1 MNSDKATHLGMIQG
15 VVNRLA
21 QNSFYHK
28 GWSVILVSALFAL
41 AANDA
46 RLQFVLVAYFPAIVF
61 WCLDGYFLGVE
72 RRFRDLYNE
81 ARQRPEDD
89 IDFSMAIKPLGLLDW
104 ACATLSKTIW
114 PFHVLIIASI
124 IVVTIIALYAGDQ

>member
-1 MNSDKATHLGMIQG
+1 MNPDKAAHLGMIQG

-46 RLQFVLVAYFPAIVF
+46 RLQFVLVAYFPAIIF
-61 WCLDGYFLGVE
+61 WCLDGYYLGVE
-72 RRFRDLYNE
+72 RYFRDLYNE
-81 ARQRPEDD
+81 ARKRPAGE
-89 IDFSMAIKPLGLLDW
+89 IDFSMAIKPLSLLDW
-104 ACATLSKTIW
+104 ACATLSKTVW

-124 IVVTIIALYAGDQ
+124 IVVTIIAHQAGG

>member
-1 MNSDKATHLGMIQG
+1 MIQG

-28 GWSVILVSALFAL
+28 GWSVILVSAFFAL

-61 WCLDGYFLGVE
+61 WCLDGYFLSVE
-72 RRFRDLYNE
+72 RRFRDLYDE
-81 ARQRPEDD
+81 ARKRPDD
-89 IDFSMAIKPLGLLDW
+89 EIDFSMATKPLGLSDW
-104 ACATLSKTIW
+104 ACAVLSKTVW
-114 PFHVLIIASI
+114 PFHVLILASI
-124 IVVTIIALYAGDQ
+124 IVVMIITL

>member
-1 MNSDKATHLGMIQG
+1 MVQG

-28 GWSVILVSALFAL
+28 GWSVILVSAMFAL

-81 ARQRPEDD
+81 MRKRSEDD
-89 IDFSMAIKPLGLLDW
+89 VDFSMEIKPLGHLDW
-104 ACATLSKTIW
+104 ACAMISKTVW
-114 PFHVLIIASI
+114 PFHAVIISSI
-124 IVVTIIALYAGDQ
+124 IIVTIITL